1 MRREMRDG
9 EFNKPSSALPNL
21 VWSSLFFPVKLGGT
35 IYGTY
40 YCAVSLSQCSW
51 LIPTCYRTSFSCC
64 LQIRGLIF
72 AVACSE
78 RHVCL
83 ASKLPSNST
92 RLSSDLTSK
101 GDDDADADDLYS
113 SRSSK
118 FTLLQ
123 NRHQTQ
129 PDCHLI

>member
-1 MRREMRDG
+1 MRDG
-9 EFNKPSSALPNL
+9 EFNKSSSALPVL
-21 VWSSLFFPVKLGGT
+21 VWSSLFFPIKLGGT

-40 YCAVSLSQCSW
+40 YCAVSLFQCSR
-51 LIPTCYRTSFSCC
+51 LIPTCYITSFWCC

-92 RLSSDLTSK
+92 RLSSYLTSK
-101 GDDDADADDLYS
+101 GDADADDRYS
-113 SRSSK
+113 SCSSK

-123 NRHQTQ
+123 NRRQTQ